1 MSTFGA
7 GLAVAAVLIW
17 LGMVVAI
24 SFIEAPLK
32 FTAPGV
38 TLAIGLGIGRKVFRA
53 LNSVEGLLGVVAVIA
68 VILMARA
75 DETYSAA
82 IWIGVVVAIACLA
95 VQVIGVRPALTRR
108 SNEVLA
114 GDGTKAEDKRS
125 TAHYY
130 YVAFELIK
138 VIALITAATALL
150 LHE

>member
-7 GLAVAAVLIW
+7 GLAVAAVLVW

-24 SFIEAPLK
+24 SFIETPLK

-53 LNSVEGLLGVVAVIA
+53 LNSVEALLGAVAVVGI
-68 VILMARA
+68 ILMMRA
-75 DETYSAA
+75 QETYPAA
-82 IWIGVVVAIACLA
+82 IWLGIVVAIVCLA
-95 VQVIGVRPALTRR
+95 IQVVGVRPALTRR

-114 GDGTKAEDKRS
+114 GDGTTAQDKRS

-138 VIALITAATALL
+138 VIALVVAAVVLL
-150 LHE
+150 THG